1 MKRFL
6 IVSLIFIQFV
16 SLKADEGLWYPLLN
30 SGLYAKM
37 KEMGLE
43 LTLNDIGN
51 NGKGISNAVI
61 QFNNGCTG
69 VIVSKEGLFIT
80 NFHCCKTGM
89 LSCVSGYKN
98 MNSFTGFWASSKS
111 NEIPMPNLSIRQLTE
126 VKYIPKDSI
135 DYFRNKNCSF
145 DCVINQTYTDDKY
158 IMYVYQ
164 TFTDIR
170 LVAAPSAGLG
180 RLGGDSANWAW
191 PRYSADF
198 AMFRIYSNAQN
209 QPAEYS
215 KENVPHTPESFIPVS
230 TNGYSEGDLSLVLG
244 YPGSGSPCELSDFLS
259 LMSQKSYPLRSEF
272 YLAKIESL
280 RKMIT
285 LNPALE
291 KVQGNSLKGLLNR
304 EKMWALMLG
313 EMNCSQVIAARRDWE
328 LRLLKLAHTD
338 SLQNE
343 LKKIQSTL
351 SKKYEQMGEYSDA
364 YDFHREGFDFI
375 SMFSICNQVT
385 ELCKNENG
393 LKTVSSIPGMTEKMK
408 LFYENFDS
416 RIDKELFVKIMN
428 LYDSVICHSKQIPY
442 ILKYS
447 RNIGQWGEYL
457 YTHSVFSS
465 YDMLK
470 QVTVQN
476 VMQDSLTVLIKEV
489 ENYYNDNIWPN
500 LTKVSNLNYSY

>member
-215 KENVPHTPESFIPVS
+215 KENVPYTPESFIPVS

-272 YLAKIESL
+272 Y
-280 RKMIT
+280 
-285 LNPALE
+285 
-291 KVQGNSLKGLLNR
+291 
-304 EKMWALMLG
+304 
-313 EMNCSQVIAARRDWE
+313 
-328 LRLLKLAHTD
+328 
-338 SLQNE
+338 
-343 LKKIQSTL
+343 
-351 SKKYEQMGEYSDA
+351 
-364 YDFHREGFDFI
+364 
-375 SMFSICNQVT
+375 FSV
-385 ELCKNENG
+385 
-393 LKTVSSIPGMTEKMK
+393 
-408 LFYENFDS
+408 
-416 RIDKELFVKIMN
+416 
-428 LYDSVICHSKQIPY
+428 
-442 ILKYS
+442 
-447 RNIGQWGEYL
+447 W
-457 YTHSVFSS
+457 
-465 YDMLK
+465 
-470 QVTVQN
+470 
-476 VMQDSLTVLIKEV
+476 
-489 ENYYNDNIWPN
+489 
-500 LTKVSNLNYSY
+500 